1 MYTIKLTE
9 DKGLITTNRVPLY
22 QGETNLDTLGF
33 LVPKQFRTIDVDKC
47 TVQMHY
53 IRPTESN
60 EHSIALSKASYNDV
74 FFVYTTQITNELTA
88 IYGRLT
94 VWLTL
99 VGELGDVL
107 LESGKAAV
115 LVTCRGSDRPTPP
128 GPSPDPGG
136 SGELQEE
143 VDLLKAGKADSL
155 VYDPDTQ
162 QLQLTAEGVR
172 IGDAVTIQLNSYE
185 DTYEVTPGIYEEVTL
200 ATKNKA
206 MKEDV
211 VVHKVPQYEVSNEA
225 GGTTL
230 IMGDEY
236 YG

>member
-1 MYTIKLTE
+1 MYTIKLSE
-9 DKGLITTNRVPLY
+9 GKGLITTNRVPLY

-33 LVPKQFRTIDVDKC
+33 LVPRQFRTIDVAKC
-47 TVQMHY
+47 TVSMHY
-53 IRPTESN
+53 IRPTES
-60 EHSIALSKASYNDV
+60 EERTVVLDAAEYNDV
-74 FFVYTTQITNELTA
+74 FLVYTTQITSELTA
-88 IYGRLT
+88 IYGFLT
-94 VWLTL
+94 VWLVL
-99 VGELGDVL
+99 VGELGDTL
-107 LESGKAAV
+107 LESGKTTM
-115 LVTCRGSDRPTPP
+115 LVTNRSSDRPEPP
-128 GPSPDPGG
+128 GPSPEPGG
-136 SGELQEE
+136 SEELQEQVE
-143 VDLLKAGKADSL
+143 LLKTEKADSL

-162 QLQLTAEGVR
+162 KLQLTAKGVR
-172 IGDAVTIQLNSYE
+172 IGDAVTIQLHSYE